1 MIIKIIFIIF
11 VVIVSIVII
20 NDLINYYKKH
30 KKINISF
37 REAIDLVG
45 LPIITFYNEGKK
57 FNFLLDTGA
66 TISVIDSNILNDF
79 SHEKLEKDG
88 ILFGMEGH
96 KIDVFIRWFIMSITL
111 KQLSS
116 LAKVYKDK
124 IYKEEF
130 QVVDMSAPFNEIK
143 AESGVK
149 LSGILGNIFFTNY
162 KYVLDFNSLIAYSKK

>member
-79 SHEKLEKDG
+79 SHKKLEKDG
-88 ILFGMEGH
+88 TLFGMEGH
-96 KIDVFIRWFIMSITL
+96 KIDVSYIKADL
-111 KQLSS
+111 
-116 LAKVYKDK
+116 VYKDK

-162 KYVLDFNSLIAYSKK
+162 KYVLDFNSLIAYSEK

>member
-11 VVIVSIVII
+11 VVIVLIVII

-79 SHEKLEKDG
+79 SFL
-88 ILFGMEGH
+88 
-96 KIDVFIRWFIMSITL
+96 
-111 KQLSS
+111 LSS
-116 LAKVYKDK
+116 
-124 IYKEEF
+124 I
-130 QVVDMSAPFNEIK
+130 S
-143 AESGVK
+143 
-149 LSGILGNIFFTNY
+149 IL
-162 KYVLDFNSLIAYSKK
+162 K

>member
-79 SHEKLEKDG
+79 LHEKLEKDG
-88 ILFGMEGH
+88 TLFGMEGH
-96 KIDVFIRWFIMSITL
+96 KIDVSYIKADL
-111 KQLSS
+111 
-116 LAKVYKDK
+116 VYKDK